1 MTRIFKSLLGRHNEP
16 PSPEEIEAHRVANEA
31 LQSRVNMIARQR
43 RAEPVSYTPTTDIYG
58 RALQ

>member
-1 MTRIFKSLLGRHNEP
+1 MTGIFKSLLGRHDRQ

-43 RAEPVSYTPTTDIYG
+43 RSEPFSYEPTTDMFG
-58 RALQ
+58 RPLQ